1 VVEVSCREGDLVF
14 ADSERTD
21 SQGSDSEIDFHD
33 YWLCAHMSSQ
43 PLSQDSGIAFTHSQE
58 SQGPPG
64 TSHSKTQS
72 VLKSTSIKRRSES
85 VDRLTKRAKY
95 SESSESESESKIKV
109 IPLAKTISDPAI
121 TIEDSVITKKII
133 VNSLKEIERVDA
145 KELCVICITEPKSGV
160 FVHGRIAHICCC
172 YKCAKKVWAKAKRCP
187 VCNCKISN
195 VLKAVVM

>member
-1 VVEVSCREGDLVF
+1 MLFQVRKNFFPPRPRRKQKRDHTGSISG
-14 ADSERTD
+14 
-21 SQGSDSEIDFHD
+21 SQPQSQYSS
-33 YWLCAHMSSQ
+33 MSSQ
-43 PLSQDSGIAFTHSQE
+43 PLSQDSGVDSPHSQE
-58 SQGPPG
+58 LQDPQEPPG
-64 TSHSKTQS
+64 TSHSKAQT
-72 VLKSTSIKRRSES
+72 VLKKTKRRSS
-85 VDRLTKRAKY
+85 SADRVSKRAKY
-95 SESSESESESKIKV
+95 CESSESESEGEKRV

-121 TIEDSVITKKII
+121 TIENAVITKKVIA
-133 VNSLKEIERVDA
+133 NSIKEMDESA

>member
-1 VVEVSCREGDLVF
+1 
-14 ADSERTD
+14 
-21 SQGSDSEIDFHD
+21 
-33 YWLCAHMSSQ
+33 MSSQ
-43 PLSQDSGIAFTHSQE
+43 PLSQDSGVDFLHSQE

-64 TSHSKTQS
+64 TSNSKTKP
-72 VLKSTSIKRRSES
+72 VIKNTCKKRRSES
-85 VDRLTKRAKY
+85 EDRLTKRAKY

-109 IPLAKTISDPAI
+109 IPLLKTISDPAI

-133 VNSLKEIERVDA
+133 ANSLKDIDRVDA

-172 YKCAKKVWAKAKRCP
+172 YKCAMKVWAKVKRCP